1 MPLLTYK
8 LMFKLKGDWWIVE
21 NEKLKNYL
29 SKGQNPYKINVE
41 NIVVTMEYI
50 KTNKK
55 FNECMVNILK
65 QKRGK

>member
-1 MPLLTYK
+1 M
-8 LMFKLKGDWWIVE
+8 E

-29 SKGQNPYKINVE
+29 FKVQNPYQINLE
-41 NIVVTMEYI
+41 DIAVTMEYT

-65 QKRGK
+65 QKIKK